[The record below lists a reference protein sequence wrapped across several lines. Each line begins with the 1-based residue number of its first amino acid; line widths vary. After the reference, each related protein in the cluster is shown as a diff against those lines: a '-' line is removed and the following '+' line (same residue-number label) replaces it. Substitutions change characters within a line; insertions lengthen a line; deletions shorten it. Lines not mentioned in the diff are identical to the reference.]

1 MIHQREEKFRPLDQS
16 VIHLSFFLPLPGY
29 SLVQFLQFY
38 RECLESNL
46 LVGPQGACLPMSDL
60 PSVVRLASLA
70 LGHDV
75 STSLPNTDTSADSS
89 TVPNLQISNLG
100 GWGL

>member
-1 MIHQREEKFRPLDQS
+1 
-16 VIHLSFFLPLPGY
+16 
-29 SLVQFLQFY
+29 
-38 RECLESNL
+38 
-46 LVGPQGACLPMSDL
+46 MSDL

-100 GWGL
+100 VGEEGFVGKFKKKKHNNKTSN